1 MVKLTLHSETAATTI
16 LSLADVKNF
25 LRVTN
30 SAEDTLITSFITAAV
45 GVAQN
50 YTNSRFLETEFTM
63 FMETWDDVYVSNH
76 YTTTLSDG
84 SYLTTGGYIGK
95 DGLNQIVLPYAPLA
109 SITHIKYY
117 DSANAQQTW
126 TEDTDYSVHKFINQ
140 KGFIEI
146 INGISYPNV
155 YERADAIEIKFKAG
169 YGTGASDVPEAIKTA
184 ILLIIGFMYEKREDS
199 VSRLPK
205 ASEYL
210 LDPYRFKTY

>member
-1 MVKLTLHSETAATTI
+1 MVKLTLHSESSATTI
-16 LSLADVKNF
+16 LPLADVKNF

-109 SITHIKYY
+109 SITHVKYY
-117 DSANAQQTW
+117 DSANVQQTM
-126 TEDTDYSVHKFINQ
+126 TENTDYSVHKFINQ

-169 YGTGASDVPEAIKTA
+169 YGTGAGDVPEAIKTA
-184 ILLIIGFMYEKREDS
+184 ILLIIGFMYEKREDT

>member
-1 MVKLTLHSETAATTI
+1 MII
-16 LSLADVKNF
+16 LDLKMRQKAQ
-25 LRVTN
+25 
-30 SAEDTLITSFITAAV
+30 DTLITSFITAAV

-109 SITHIKYY
+109 SITHVKYY
-117 DSANAQQTW
+117 DSANVQQTM
-126 TEDTDYSVHKFINQ
+126 TENTDYSVHKFINQ

-169 YGTGASDVPEAIKTA
+169 YGTGAGDVPEAIKTA
-184 ILLIIGFMYEKREDS
+184 ILLIIGFMYEKREDT